1 MRTYHIIVTLF
12 GEINILI
19 LSKEPTQ
26 WAQRHETEVNGAKWC
41 IYSTQEITPNLLQG
55 IADEIALKERR
66 EQTEYRAYYDPAESP
81 DLPYQAQYYSGT
93 TYHAD
98 GYERGGWYATEAEA
112 IEGAKRGKQTEMAI
126 KWIIERKENE
136 AEE

>member
-19 LSKEPTQ
+19 LDTEPTQ
-26 WAQRHETEVNGAKWC
+26 WGKRHKTEVNGAKWY

-55 IADEIALKERR
+55 IADEIMLRERR
-66 EQTEYRAYYDPAESP
+66 ENNVNT
-81 DLPYQAQYYSGT
+81 
-93 TYHAD
+93 
-98 GYERGGWYATEAEA
+98 
-112 IEGAKRGKQTEMAI
+112 K
-126 KWIIERKENE
+126 